1 MGLFTFIKDA
11 GAKLFNK
18 KTSKEIAAED
28 AAKAAAENEARLLA
42 HINSFSLQTAG
53 VTASLSGST
62 VILQG
67 KVKTMLEKN
76 RIIMAAGNIEGIDSV
91 DDRIELEEVVE
102 VVPETQ
108 FYTVVKGDWLS
119 KISKKVYGDANKYNV
134 IFEANKPMLKD
145 PDLIYPGQVL
155 VIPELDKA

>member
-18 KTSKEIAAED
+18 KTSTEIAAED
-28 AAKAAAENEARLLA
+28 LAKEREAQLVA
-42 HINSFSLQTAG
+42 HINSFSLQTDG
-53 VTASLSGST
+53 VTATLNGST
-62 VILQG
+62 VVLVG
-67 KVKTMLEKN
+67 KVKTLLEKN
-76 RIIMAAGNIEGIDSV
+76 RIIMAAGNIEGIDAV
-91 DDRIELEEVVE
+91 DDQIELEEVVE

-108 FYTVVKGDWLS
+108 FYTVMKGDWLS
-119 KISKKVYGDANKYNV
+119 KISKVVYGDANKYNI

-155 VIPELDKA
+155 VIPALPKA

>member
-18 KTSKEIAAED
+18 KTSTEIAAED
-28 AAKAAAENEARLLA
+28 AAKERETQLVA

-53 VTASLSGST
+53 VTATLNGST
-62 VILQG
+62 VILEG

-76 RIIMAAGNIEGIDSV
+76 RIIVAAGNIEGIDGV

-102 VVPETQ
+102 IVPETQ
-108 FYTVVKGDWLS
+108 FYTVMKGDWLS
-119 KISKKVYGDANKYNV
+119 KISKTVYGDANKYNV
-134 IFEANKPMLKD
+134 IFEANKPMLTD
-145 PDLIYPGQVL
+145 PDKIYPGQVL
-155 VIPELDKA
+155 VIPALTKV

>member
-1 MGLFTFIKDA
+1 MGLFSFIKNA

-18 KTSKEIAAED
+18 KEKEVKITEEE
-28 AAKAAAENEARLLA
+28 KANQLLA
-42 HINSFSLQTAG
+42 HINSFSLRTEG
-53 VTASLSGST
+53 VSASLNGST
-62 VILQG
+62 VILEGQ
-67 KVKTMLEKN
+67 VDTLQEKN

-91 DDRIELEEVVE
+91 DDRIELEEKIE
-102 VVPETQ
+102 IPETQ

-119 KISKKVYGDANKYNV
+119 KISKKVYGDAKHYNV

-155 VIPELDKA
+155 VIPQLDKA